1 MSALISVH
9 DKTGVVEF
17 AEHLVGLGHD
27 LISTGGTLAT
37 LREAGLSVRP
47 VPDVTGFPGMLDGRV
62 KTLHPA
68 IHGGILARRDI
79 PAHQQ
84 QLDDLGFD
92 PIDIV
97 VVNLYP
103 FASTLAQGLDHE
115 SLVEQIDIGGPTLI
129 RSAAKNIANVVVVV
143 DPRDYDQMQT
153 ALHANTLDIEFRNR
167 LAAKAFAHTAGYDA
181 LIAAYYADQCSEQLP
196 EMLSLPL
203 TRLVDLRYGEN
214 PHQATAAFYRFG
226 TPELPA
232 VGLAAMEQLHGQQL
246 SYNNYLDIDA
256 AWRLVNEFVEPA
268 VAAIKHGNPC
278 GLAVDK
284 VELRELYER
293 VHACDPISIFGGIIA
308 TNRNVDLDIAMSMR
322 GTLLDVIGAPSY
334 DKEAL
339 AVLRKRRHTRILQ
352 IPNLDVAGE
361 GHILGLGQLQLRTV
375 LGGALLQE
383 ADNVPPNKPTFEVV
397 SKRQPTETIRQDLA
411 FAWKAIKH
419 VKSNAIVLAKH
430 GDIVGVGAG
439 QMNRVDSVHMALRRA
454 GVRAQGSVLASDA
467 FFPFPDGPVMAMEG
481 GVEAIIEP
489 GGSVKDSE
497 VIKAVDQAD
506 GILVFTGGERHFRH

>member
-47 VPDVTGFPGMLDGRV
+47 VPDVTGFPEMLDGRV

-181 LIAAYYADQCSEQLP
+181 LIAAYYADRCSEQLP
-196 EMLSLPL
+196 EMLALPL

-278 GLAVDK
+278 GLAVGK

-293 VHACDPISIFGGIIA
+293 VHACDPISIFGGVIA

-334 DKEAL
+334 DQEAL
-339 AVLRKRRHTRILQ
+339 AVLRKRRYTRILQ
-352 IPNLDVAGE
+352 IPNLDAVGDS
-361 GHILGLGQLQLRTV
+361 HILELGQLQLRTV

-383 ADNVPPNKPTFEVV
+383 ADNLSPNKPAFEVV
-397 SKRQPTETIRQDLA
+397 SKREPTEAHRRDLA
-411 FAWKAIKH
+411 FAWQAIKH

-430 GDIVGVGAG
+430 GDLVGVGAG